1 MRGLMMDTP
10 LLISSLVEHAATVFP
25 GTEVVT
31 RTVEGP
37 VHRYAWPDVRR
48 RSMQVARA
56 LRAAGVRDGDT
67 VATIAWNTH
76 RHLELYYGVS
86 GTGAVIHTV
95 NPRLHPSQVAYVLNH
110 ARDRMVFVDL
120 TFVPLAEAVWEH
132 LTSVKTLVVLT
143 DRAHMPDTKI
153 PGALCYEEWIA
164 AHDGDYAWPVLDEN
178 AAAAICYTSG
188 TTGNPKGVVYSHR
201 STVLHAMGLATP
213 GGIPV
218 GADGALLPVVPMF
231 HVMAW
236 GIPYCAAICGYKLVL
251 PGPRMDGAGL
261 TELMN
266 QEAVTYYAG
275 VPTVHLGLL
284 EHWRESGASVPSL
297 QAITTGGAAPTR
309 TMIEGFHERGIQVV
323 HGWGM
328 TETSPVGSL
337 SKLSGRDGDLDPD
350 EKVRVLM
357 RQGRPPFG
365 VELRVVDGA
374 GRPLPHDGKTT
385 GELQIRGPWVASAY
399 LGEEPGS
406 ALDAEGWFSTGD
418 VASIDGTGTTQI
430 TDRKK
435 DLIKSGGEWISSLDL
450 EDMAMRHPEI
460 AMAAVI
466 GVPHEKWGERPLLI
480 AVPAP
485 GGAPTRESVLEFL
498 EGQVAK
504 WWLPDEVVFVD
515 ALPMGGTGKVQKT
528 LLREQYGGGGAAPAE
543 QHGTRG

>member
-10 LLISSLVEHAATVFP
+10 LLISSLIEHAATVFAR
-25 GTEVVT
+25 TEIVT

-37 VHRYAWPDVRR
+37 IHRYAWPDARR
-48 RSMQVARA
+48 RALQVAQA

-95 NPRLHPSQVAYVLNH
+95 NPRLHPSQIAYVLNH
-110 ARDRMVFVDL
+110 ARDRLVFVDL

-143 DRAHMPDTKI
+143 DRAHMPDTKV
-153 PGALCYEEWIA
+153 PGALCYEEWLA
-164 AHDGDYAWPVLDEN
+164 AQDGDYAWPVLDEN
-178 AAAAICYTSG
+178 AAAAVCYTSG

-218 GADGALLPVVPMF
+218 GEDGVLLPVVPMF

-266 QEAVTYYAG
+266 QEAVTYYVG

-309 TMIEGFHERGIQVV
+309 TMIEAFHERGIQVV

-328 TETSPVGSL
+328 TETSPVGCL
-337 SKLSGRDGDLDPD
+337 SKLSGRDGDLAPD
-350 EKVRVLM
+350 EKVRALM
-357 RQGRPPFG
+357 KQGRPPFG
-365 VELRVVDGA
+365 VELRVVDDAGGA
-374 GRPLPHDGKTT
+374 LPHDGQTT

-418 VASIDGTGTTQI
+418 VASIDGAGTVQI

-528 LLREQYGGGGAAPAE
+528 RLREQYGGGRAAAE
-543 QHGTRG
+543 QHGTPG